1 MERDAN
7 EGDDFSQRPRDS
19 YHLGDVFVDGLD
31 PKKMGKTIGRFI
43 QAMFGR
49 TDITPSKDEYGM

>member
-7 EGDDFSQRPRDS
+7 EGDDFSQRPRDN

-31 PKKMGKTIGRFI
+31 PKKMGK
-43 QAMFGR
+43 
-49 TDITPSKDEYGM
+49 P